1 MYDAGFGHCPSYPHV
16 AHHLPWAMGKE
27 VVIVGG
33 KRTPFCEW
41 SGGKRGDGE
50 KGGLLSEISAEEL
63 GTEVIKGAIEHTNTD
78 PKSVDH
84 VVMGHALQTSGQA
97 IFGARHA
104 GLRAGIPQETPMLT
118 LNRLCG
124 SGAQSVVSAAQMIM
138 LGEADTVVAGGM
150 ENLSQAPMV
159 LRGTRH
165 INRLGRPPR
174 NGDTLDKD
182 MEDYLF
188 TNLLDSISNKFMAQT
203 SDELCRRM
211 DVTREQADAF
221 AALSHQRTE
230 ESIRTGTWSEEIV
243 SIQVDDKTIGPKDE
257 DHFVPGTTKQSLS
270 NLRTHFGPDSLVTA
284 GNASGIVDGAA
295 AVVVKSLDRAKS
307 DGDEPLARIVS
318 WGIVG
323 LEPAIMAYGPVP
335 SSKLALDRAGA
346 SIDDVSRWEINEA
359 FAGQAVAC
367 MKDLGIDQ
375 SIVNVNGGAV
385 GLGHPLAATGTRLLL
400 TLALELR
407 RSGGG
412 LGIATACIGGGQ
424 GIAVLIES
432 I

>member
-50 KGGLLSEISAEEL
+50 KGGLLSEISAEKL

-243 SIQVDDKTIGPKDE
+243 AIQVDDKTIGPKDE
-257 DHFVPGTTKQSLS
+257 DHFVPGTTRQSLS

>member
-243 SIQVDDKTIGPKDE
+243 PIQVDDKTIGPKDE

>member
-78 PKSVDH
+78 PNSVDH

-243 SIQVDDKTIGPKDE
+243 SIQVDEKTIGPKDE

-346 SIDDVSRWEINEA
+346 SIDNVSRWEINEA

>member
-78 PKSVDH
+78 PNSVDH

-346 SIDDVSRWEINEA
+346 SIEDVSRWEINEA

>member
-78 PKSVDH
+78 PNSVDH

-243 SIQVDDKTIGPKDE
+243 SIQVDGKTIGPKDE
-257 DHFVPGTTKQSLS
+257 DHFVPGTTRQSLS